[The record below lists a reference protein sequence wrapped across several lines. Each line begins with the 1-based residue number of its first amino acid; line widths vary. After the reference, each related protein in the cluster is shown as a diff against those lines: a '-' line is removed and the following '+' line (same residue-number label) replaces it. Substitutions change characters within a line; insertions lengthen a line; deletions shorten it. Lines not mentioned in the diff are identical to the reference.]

1 MTADVITLLEQIK
14 ELEIFETQ
22 PLYFVGG
29 TALAHYL
36 EHRISE
42 DIDIISAVPLPHQQI
57 TQTLLALGGTKLK
70 DSNAMALR
78 LAGLFPDE
86 YMLKFNLHGIK
97 LEFFAASTPL
107 QKEIIKTAASH
118 PYKKGKL
125 QIIDL
130 SSIAKLK
137 LIALLNRKKSRDLFD
152 FKIMLQRDTLTK
164 DQILE
169 IASKTIREIDSFSM
183 LYDFIE
189 KMKVA
194 EDDEIVYL
202 DEKDPKPL
210 NWDEI
215 HKEVLSLLSSKI

>member
-1 MTADVITLLEQIK
+1 MTADVISLLEQLK
-14 ELEIFETQ
+14 ELDIFETH

-29 TALAHYL
+29 TALSYYL

-42 DIDIISAVPLPHQQI
+42 DIDIISAAPLPHRQI
-57 TQTLLALGGTKLK
+57 TNTIIALGGTKLN
-70 DSNAMALR
+70 DANAMALR

-86 YMLKFNLHGIK
+86 HMLKFNLHGIK
-97 LEFFAASTPL
+97 LEFFSASTPL
-107 QKEIIKTAASH
+107 QKEIIKTASHH

-152 FKIMLQRDTLTK
+152 FKIMLQKNTLTR
-164 DQILE
+164 DQILG